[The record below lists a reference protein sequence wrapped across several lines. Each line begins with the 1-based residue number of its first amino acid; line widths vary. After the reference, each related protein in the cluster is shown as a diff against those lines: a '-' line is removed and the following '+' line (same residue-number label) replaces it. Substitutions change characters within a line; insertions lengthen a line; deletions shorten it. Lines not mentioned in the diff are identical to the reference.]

1 MKRSSAELKSLARET
16 LKGKYGTFIGTAL
29 IYGLIA
35 SGASLVITLAT
46 IGMRSYTYLIV
57 QLCLQL
63 ILAFVWMIFS
73 VGFVHQAMKACRGEK
88 IAVKDLFYGFSHNPD
103 RYIVVSLLMVLIALI
118 FMIPFIALFVIGGL
132 LGGSVAG
139 IMMIIGMLFYIVGIV
154 FLIILTLGLSLCYY
168 LILDN
173 PGMTAMESLKTS
185 WQLMKGN
192 KGRFFYLSLS
202 FIGVSLL
209 GVLSIVGTL
218 WVTPYINVTTAYF
231 YFDVIGKLDAPTA
244 PVAEVASTPA
254 TPVVPVAPPVNPVAT
269 MVPVAESPTEPV
281 VETPVA
287 AAPAVET
294 PLAEAPVT
302 EAPVTEAPVV
312 EAPVVEVPVVEVP
325 VVETPV
331 VEEVNEDVVNASNL
345 DAPYVD
351 DPVIHNP
358 AATDEA
364 TPDK

>member
-16 LKGKYGTFIGTAL
+16 LKGKYGTFIGTVL
-29 IYGLIA
+29 IYGLIVF
-35 SGASLVITLAT
+35 GASIVVALAT
-46 IGMRSYTYLIV
+46 IGMRNYTYLIV

-73 VGFVHQAMKACRGEK
+73 VGFVQQAMKACRGEE
-88 IAVKDLFYGFSHNPD
+88 IAVKDLFYGFTHNPD
-103 RYIVVSLLMVLIALI
+103 RYIIVSLLMVLIALI

-132 LGGSVAG
+132 LGGGAAG
-139 IMMIIGMLFYIVGIV
+139 IMMIAGVLFYIVGIV
-154 FLIILTLGLSLCYY
+154 FLIIITLGLSLCYY

-192 KGRFFYLSLS
+192 KGRLFYLSLS
-202 FIGVSLL
+202 FIGISLL
-209 GVLSIVGTL
+209 GAISVVGML

-231 YFDVIGKLDAPTA
+231 YFDVIGKLDAPSA

-254 TPVVPVAPPVNPVAT
+254 TPIVPVAPPVNPVAT
-269 MVPVAESPTEPV
+269 MVPVE
-281 VETPVA
+281 
-287 AAPAVET
+287 
-294 PLAEAPVT
+294 EAPVEPVEAT
-302 EAPVTEAPVV
+302 APVEPV
-312 EAPVVEVPVVEVP
+312 ETP

-331 VEEVNEDVVNASNL
+331 VEELKEEVVNVDKQAHS

-351 DPVIHNP
+351 DPVVHNTKP
-358 AATDEA
+358 QD
-364 TPDK
+364 

>member
-29 IYGLIA
+29 IYGIIVF
-35 SGASLVITLAT
+35 GASMVVTFAT
-46 IGMRSYTYLIV
+46 IGMRNYTYLIV

-73 VGFVHQAMKACRGEK
+73 VGFVHQAMKACRGKE

-132 LGGSVAG
+132 LGGNVAG
-139 IMMIIGMLFYIVGIV
+139 AMMIVGVLFYIVGIV
-154 FLIILTLGLSLCYY
+154 LLIIITLGLSLCYY

-192 KGRFFYLSLS
+192 KGRYFYISLS

-209 GVLSIVGTL
+209 GTLSIIGML
-218 WVTPYINVTTAYF
+218 WVTPYINVTIAYF
-231 YFDVIGKLDAPTA
+231 YFDVIGKLDAPST

-254 TPVVPVAPPVNPVAT
+254 APIVPVAPPVNPVAT
-269 MVPVAESPTEPV
+269 MVPTEETSIAPAEPV
-281 VETPVA
+281 VETPV
-287 AAPAVET
+287 VEK
-294 PLAEAPVT
+294 APVGET
-302 EAPVTEAPVV
+302 PVV
-312 EAPVVEVPVVEVP
+312 EAPVVEEVK
-325 VVETPV
+325 
-331 VEEVNEDVVNASNL
+331 EEVVNVADQAKP

-358 AATDEA
+358 APTDEA